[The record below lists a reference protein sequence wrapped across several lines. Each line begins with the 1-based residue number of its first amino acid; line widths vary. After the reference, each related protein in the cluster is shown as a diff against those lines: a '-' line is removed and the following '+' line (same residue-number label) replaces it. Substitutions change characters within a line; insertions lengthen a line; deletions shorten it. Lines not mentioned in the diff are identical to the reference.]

1 MLRRLV
7 SALSVLAITTLAA
20 PAAADLYQWTDA
32 DGVRHYT
39 SDLETIPEA
48 YRAGARD
55 IGSPRVREA
64 PAAAEPRRDGD
75 GGLMRFASGDPIVA
89 AVALN
94 GIGLRLMVDTGADRT
109 VISHGAAARAG
120 LAVDGGRPVRVLG
133 VTGSAMASELVVA
146 QLEVA
151 GTRVGPLRV
160 IVLDTPGESLDGL
173 LGRDVLDY
181 FTLTVDGT
189 GGRATLTPR

>member
-75 GGLMRFASGDPIVA
+75 RGLMRFASGDPIVA

-109 VISHGAAARAG
+109 VISPGAAARAG

>member
-7 SALSVLAITTLAA
+7 SVLSVLAFTTLAA

-32 DGVRHYT
+32 AGVRHYT

-64 PAAAEPRRDGD
+64 PPAAEPRRDGD
-75 GGLMRFASGDPIVA
+75 GGHMRFASGAPIVA
-89 AVALN
+89 AVGLN

-109 VISHGAAARAG
+109 VISPGAAARAG
-120 LAVDGGRPVRVLG
+120 LVVDGGRPVRVLG

-146 QLEVA
+146 QLDVA